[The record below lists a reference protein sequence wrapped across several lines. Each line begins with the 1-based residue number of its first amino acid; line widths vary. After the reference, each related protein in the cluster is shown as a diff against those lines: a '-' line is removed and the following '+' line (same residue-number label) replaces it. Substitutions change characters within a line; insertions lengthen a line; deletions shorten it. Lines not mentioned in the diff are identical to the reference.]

1 MNWSRE
7 ELKEQSEIEN
17 RCLVQLRFDEIHDE
31 IKSVKTHY
39 VTKACFWKTV
49 SGFVVGILAL
59 AWKALG
65 KE

>member
-1 MNWSRE
+1 MDWSRE

-17 RCLVQLRFDEIHDE
+17 RVLVQLRFDELHCE
-31 IKSVKTHY
+31 LKNVKGTF

-49 SGFVVGILAL
+49 SGFIIGILAL